1 MLDTLLIT
9 VIMFTDT
16 FNISGDNRFER
27 EFTLADRDINIQS
40 KIKQIVLD
48 EARKQ
53 NRIYWLPLKF
63 IVNKKED

>member
-1 MLDTLLIT
+1 
-9 VIMFTDT
+9 MFTDT
-16 FNISGDNRFER
+16 FNIFGDNRFER
-27 EFTLADRDINIQS
+27 EFTLADNIQS